1 MNNELGFRGSCV
13 AGLATLIA
21 LMSAAPALATAAT
34 LPKPVVQSLRASK
47 MTLGHTGG
55 KVTLTAKV
63 LHASRCTFAS
73 RPSLR
78 GLPLT
83 VTCGSGTAT
92 AKVLLPAN
100 VGTIVSSYR
109 LGVTAVGSGGRSK
122 PRYVT
127 VKVLPEPPT
136 ADLTAA
142 PAGGLTKAGGSATL
156 TATVSRS
163 ASCELSAS
171 PAIAGLPV
179 SLPCAAGKAPR
190 TVRKVVTLP
199 ALTGSASQA
208 YAFKLKVTGPGGT
221 TTSGAAETVWP
232 AMQFGTPTAAD
243 PPRSYPAGLSC
254 ASASDCVAIDA
265 FGDVVTWNGSSWS
278 APRRVLDY
286 PPGSVTGMTTAVSCP
301 TTSFCAAVSQ
311 TGATALERGGTWA
324 PGPTS
329 GLTSNVSAGASQI
342 SCASASLCVAAGA
355 DETAIFDGSSWT
367 APAPMPGGNAAI
379 QSVSC
384 AKSTTFCMATDIN
397 GSAYSYDSSGW
408 SMATHFDTSTDPLPE
423 VSCAAPKFCVAV
435 DGAGVDSSG
444 SAFTYTGTWSA
455 ATPVSSGTGLNSI
468 SCPTS
473 KYCLATGADGNYYTR
488 TSGKWSGSQSGVLGE
503 YDASCTSSVSC
514 VVLGAGG
521 SAGLLKGTNWSLT
534 STGLRYSGFT
544 TSVSCATSSF
554 CVAVDQTGSMAVYN
568 GSRWTDRPLAGVP
581 NGVGLVSVSC
591 PSVRFCMAV
600 DDQNGLYASGTYVWN
615 GTSWGPGGLPGNY
628 LTSVSCTS
636 RTFCMAL
643 GNLNTG
649 VFASI
654 WNGKS
659 WGTQTQIDS
668 PAAYVQISC
677 ASATFCA
684 AVDANGDAITFNG
697 TSWSAPAAI
706 DPGVLQPLS
715 TVSCPTSTFCTAMDG
730 FGQAFAY
737 TPTGW
742 SKAVGVEN
750 GAGVTSVSCV
760 SAAFCVAA
768 DETGN
773 VVTEYDGTWSAPE
786 NIDPQSNSNFYGFT
800 SISCATVAF
809 CVAVDYYGN
818 ASVGVG

>member
-1 MNNELGFRGSCV
+1 M

-109 LGVTAVGSGGRSK
+109 LGVTAVGSVAVRNRGTSPSRYCRS
-122 PRYVT
+122 R
-127 VKVLPEPPT
+127 T

-190 TVRKVVTLP
+190 TVREVVTLP

-265 FGDVVTWNGSSWS
+265 FGDVVTWNGRRGGS
-278 APRRVLDY
+278 AASAGLSA
-286 PPGSVTGMTTAVSCP
+286 GLVTGMTTAVSCP

-324 PGPTS
+324 PGPTP
-329 GLTSNVSAGASQI
+329 
-342 SCASASLCVAAGA
+342 A
-355 DETAIFDGSSWT
+355 D
-367 APAPMPGGNAAI
+367 
-379 QSVSC
+379 
-384 AKSTTFCMATDIN
+384 
-397 GSAYSYDSSGW
+397 
-408 SMATHFDTSTDPLPE
+408 L
-423 VSCAAPKFCVAV
+423 
-435 DGAGVDSSG
+435 
-444 SAFTYTGTWSA
+444 
-455 ATPVSSGTGLNSI
+455 
-468 SCPTS
+468 
-473 KYCLATGADGNYYTR
+473 
-488 TSGKWSGSQSGVLGE
+488 
-503 YDASCTSSVSC
+503 
-514 VVLGAGG
+514 
-521 SAGLLKGTNWSLT
+521 
-534 STGLRYSGFT
+534 
-544 TSVSCATSSF
+544 
-554 CVAVDQTGSMAVYN
+554 
-568 GSRWTDRPLAGVP
+568 
-581 NGVGLVSVSC
+581 
-591 PSVRFCMAV
+591 
-600 DDQNGLYASGTYVWN
+600 
-615 GTSWGPGGLPGNY
+615 
-628 LTSVSCTS
+628 
-636 RTFCMAL
+636 
-643 GNLNTG
+643 
-649 VFASI
+649 
-654 WNGKS
+654 
-659 WGTQTQIDS
+659 
-668 PAAYVQISC
+668 
-677 ASATFCA
+677 
-684 AVDANGDAITFNG
+684 
-697 TSWSAPAAI
+697 
-706 DPGVLQPLS
+706 
-715 TVSCPTSTFCTAMDG
+715 
-730 FGQAFAY
+730 
-737 TPTGW
+737 
-742 SKAVGVEN
+742 
-750 GAGVTSVSCV
+750 
-760 SAAFCVAA
+760 
-768 DETGN
+768 
-773 VVTEYDGTWSAPE
+773 
-786 NIDPQSNSNFYGFT
+786 
-800 SISCATVAF
+800 
-809 CVAVDYYGN
+809 
-818 ASVGVG
+818 